1 MARSF
6 QLTPGTPAATTYIIE
21 ASADNLGPWATTDT
35 IDAAALVDLLDGT
48 YRLDAPLSPPD
59 QYVRI
64 IPTDGT
70 LFGTPLRTYPPQ
82 PTDPGVF
89 EVYVYAST
97 VGLAAVPGW
106 VFAAA
111 AVKGSSVGDK
121 TVVLPSPTQTNAE
134 GYAILQIMADVGV
147 ITVSLGGISRVVD
160 STGRAGQ
167 IMAFADLS
175 AA

>member
-1 MARSF
+1 MSRSF
-6 QLTPGTPAATTYIIE
+6 QLTPGIPAATTYLIE

-35 IDAAALVDLLDGT
+35 IAAAALVDLLDGT
-48 YRLDAPLSPPD
+48 YRLDAPMSPPD

-70 LFGTPLRTYPPQ
+70 LSDNPKRVYPPQ
-82 PTDPGVF
+82 PTEPGVF

-106 VFAAA
+106 VFSAT
-111 AVKGSSVGDK
+111 AVKGSSVGDI

-134 GYAILQIMADVGV
+134 GYALLQLSADVGV

-160 STGRAGQ
+160 STGRSGQ

>member
-6 QLTPGTPAATTYIIE
+6 QLTPGPKPATTYIVE

-35 IDAAALVDLLDGT
+35 IAAAALVDLLDGT
-48 YRLDAPLSPPD
+48 YRLDAPLSPTN

-70 LFGTPLRTYPPQ
+70 LYGAPNRIYSPQ
-82 PTDPGVF
+82 PTEPGMF
-89 EVYVYAST
+89 EIYVYAST

-106 VFAAA
+106 VFSAT

-134 GYAILQIMADVGV
+134 GYALLQLIADVGV

-160 STGRAGQ
+160 STGRSGQ
-167 IMAFADLS
+167 SMAFADLS